1 MKNLKAV
8 TIALAMGFI
17 GFGPV
22 YAASPLAGVTGYDGT
37 GATITGGDGPVQ
49 LAFTQVKDGG
59 YQVTVNRV
67 VAIFK
72 VDPGIAAAVKQP
84 DTYDTKTSVWI
95 LKDLPAGSKT
105 YDTKTSVWILK
116 DLPAGSKLYAMGLGT
131 EWAGVGSDIGRI
143 DLAKAKASGDIK
155 GGAATLAFN
164 RPADQKCRVVNWVV
178 AFPDGKR
185 AWGPNGN
192 DKTLPYHVHVGGKP
206 ATAWCFEGN
215 KIVTMGAATRTALAK
230 QQ

>member
-1 MKNLKAV
+1 
-8 TIALAMGFI
+8 MGFI

-84 DTYDTKTSVWI
+84 D
-95 LKDLPAGSKT
+95 T

>member
-84 DTYDTKTSVWI
+84 D
-95 LKDLPAGSKT
+95 T

>member
-95 LKDLPAGSKT
+95 LKDLPAGSK
-105 YDTKTSVWILK
+105 
-116 DLPAGSKLYAMGLGT
+116 LYAMGLGT

-155 GGAATLAFN
+155 GGAVTLY
-164 RPADQKCRVVNWVV
+164 QVQQ
-178 AFPDGKR
+178 GK
-185 AWGPNGN
+185 WQP
-192 DKTLPYHVHVGGKP
+192 LQ
-206 ATAWCFEGN
+206 
-215 KIVTMGAATRTALAK
+215 TMGGDALAVAH
-230 QQ
+230 